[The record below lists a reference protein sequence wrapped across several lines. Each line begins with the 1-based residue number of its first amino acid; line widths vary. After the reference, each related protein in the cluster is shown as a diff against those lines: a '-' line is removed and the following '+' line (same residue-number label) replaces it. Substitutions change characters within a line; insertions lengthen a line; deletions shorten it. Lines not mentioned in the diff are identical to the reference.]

1 MNSSAVQFA
10 VESVFQNTCSAD
22 VSLERRLAF
31 TLLHPTST
39 EEKILALCIL
49 VRTREISRGRLD
61 LHEAD
66 NETLRL
72 LFETCAGVVIAG
84 AGGGDGAMPH
94 CEMTEVVYARTK
106 GVEDDLRTARHNW
119 LKGIEHFERIA
130 AANRPT
136 PKP

>member
-1 MNSSAVQFA
+1 
-10 VESVFQNTCSAD
+10 VFQSTCSPD

-31 TLLHPTST
+31 TLVPPTST
-39 EEKILALCIL
+39 EEKILALCTL
-49 VRTREISRGRLD
+49 VRTREISRGRMD

-72 LFETCAGVVIAG
+72 LFEMCAGVVLAG
-84 AGGGDGAMPH
+84 AGGDSVAISH

-130 AANRPT
+130 AANRPK